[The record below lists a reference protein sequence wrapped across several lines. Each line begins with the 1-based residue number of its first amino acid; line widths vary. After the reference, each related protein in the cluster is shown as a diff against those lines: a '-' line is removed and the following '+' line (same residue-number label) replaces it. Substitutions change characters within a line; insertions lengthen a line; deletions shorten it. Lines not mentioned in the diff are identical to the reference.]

1 MSFLRH
7 VTECVQIKT
16 EAELSTSA
24 HAIGLSYSLLSCSP
38 ALLNYASLNNANLIN
53 LNSTV

>member
-7 VTECVQIKT
+7 ITECIEIKK
-16 EAELSTSA
+16 EAEKSTSLD
-24 HAIGLSYSLLSCSP
+24 AIGLSYSLLSCSP
-38 ALLNYASLNNANLIN
+38 ALLNYASLNKSNIIK